1 MKRYTKIVLITW
13 GVMALAGGM
22 YMLVKGQEDPREK
35 VLGEWEEKSSKVRVE
50 VVPGEI
56 RWRGMGHGK
65 ARYEWVQYEEEP
77 YRVHSKIRGQEWNVD
92 LRFSGEDIA
101 IAEPD
106 IWDHL
111 SDEAKEMLRDVNRQ
125 HGRPER
131 EFRLIFK
138 RVENHERK

>member
-1 MKRYTKIVLITW
+1 MGREHEEVYENCVDHMGSH
-13 GVMALAGGM
+13 GVGGRNVYAG
-22 YMLVKGQEDPREK
+22 K

-50 VVPGEI
+50 VVPGEV

-65 ARYEWVQYEEEP
+65 ARYEWVQYAEEP
-77 YRVHSKIRGQEWNVD
+77 YRVRSKIRGQEWDVD
-92 LRFSGEDIA
+92 LRFSGEDVA

-125 HGRPER
+125 HGCPER

-138 RVENHERK
+138 RVEKHERK